1 MCFCRENML
10 HIPGFYDKIS
20 PFLFEYFNFIW
31 LDEVCRKKDVF
42 LKRTLPKE

>member
-20 PFLFEYFNFIW
+20 PFLFEYFNFIP
-31 LDEVCRKKDVF
+31 LDEVYRKKDVSF
-42 LKRTLPKE
+42 FEK